1 VLLGIIPFLKTI
13 SPPERI
19 LTMRIGF
26 KQVLLTIIKNSISR
40 YILFIALGASVFFPV
55 YSSYFIFPEFSSQ
68 LTDYAEDAAVRVA
81 DHLRDSIFKN
91 SMTLTKQ
98 SFSPDIEKEIQDVM
112 RDLRIEKIQV
122 FSKSGEVIFSSNPED
137 VGKMNTHEYFLTHV
151 ALGKLYSKMV
161 QKNSKTLEGRTV
173 NAEVLETYV
182 PLLSKGGFEGAIEV
196 YYDITANRTSLTAL
210 LNRLK
215 TVIAVFH
222 LIFLLV
228 VFFILIKAGRN
239 TLERDMAET
248 LLQKAYAELER
259 QVAERTAELKK
270 TNQSLMIEIE
280 NQRRSDL
287 ALRDSEN
294 RLKAILESNPD
305 PIIMYDL
312 KGHPQFL
319 NPAFTSKFGWTLDEV
334 KSGIIPFVPD
344 DQKQLTIQKIK
355 EMYEYGKILAFETKR
370 LTKDNQ
376 TLDFLISAALI
387 RGSDGT
393 PDGVV
398 VNLTDIS
405 GKKALEAQYKH
416 AQKMESIGTLAGG
429 IAHDFNNILA
439 GIMGYSQLA
448 RMNISDPE
456 KAGQDLDQVMKAAD
470 RAKDLVRQ
478 ILTFSRQ
485 SEYRKQSLKMYI
497 IVKEALKLIRSSIP
511 STIEIK
517 DDMASKASVMAD
529 PTQIH
534 QVIMNLCTNAY
545 HAMRDTGGLLTVALK
560 EIRVPGPDNLAEL
573 NMIPGGYL
581 RLQVSDTGSGIEP
594 DIMDKI
600 FDPYFSTK
608 APDKG
613 TGLGLAV
620 VHGIVKDGSGYI
632 KVHSRPGLGTDFY
645 VFLPISEEKET
656 SCDALNDCYSLV
668 GGTEKIMM
676 VDDEENIRNS
686 AAEFLE
692 DLGYQVF
699 PYSNGRE
706 ALEAFMKNPRQFD
719 FIISDVTMP
728 FLTGDA
734 LAASVLKIRSDLPII
749 LCSGYNDKISNDTLL
764 DIGIYQCL
772 DKPVSLKK
780 LAFIIREKLDEISRS
795 TPFL

>member
-1 VLLGIIPFLKTI
+1 ML
-13 SPPERI
+13 
-19 LTMRIGF
+19 RIGF
-26 KQVLLTIIKNSISR
+26 KQILLTLIKNSILR
-40 YILFIALGASVFFPV
+40 YILFIGVSVFFPV
-55 YSSYFIFPEFSSQ
+55 YSSYFIFPEFSNQ
-68 LTDYAEDAAVRVA
+68 LTNYAEDAAARVA

-98 SFSPDIEKEIQDVM
+98 SFTPEIEKEIQDVM
-112 RDLRIEKIQV
+112 RDLRVEKIQV
-122 FSKSGEVIFSSNPED
+122 FSKSGEVLFSSNPED

-151 ALGKLYSKMV
+151 AKGRLYSKTV

-173 NAEVLETYV
+173 NAEVVETYV
-182 PLLSKGGFEGAIEV
+182 PLLSKDGFEGAIEV

-228 VFFILIKAGRN
+228 LFFILIKAGRN
-239 TLERDMAET
+239 MLERDMAET
-248 LLQKAYAELER
+248 LLQKAHAESEKK
-259 QVAERTAELKK
+259 VADRTAELKK

-287 ALRDSEN
+287 ALRESEN

-319 NPAFTSKFGWTLDEV
+319 NPAFTSQFGWTLDEL
-334 KSGIIPFVPD
+334 KGRTIPFVPE
-344 DQKQLTIQKIK
+344 DQKQLTRQKIK
-355 EMYEYGKILAFETKR
+355 EMYEYGKILTFETKR
-370 LTKDNQ
+370 LTKDNR
-376 TLDFLISAALI
+376 TLDFLISAALT
-387 RGSDGT
+387 RGTDGT

-416 AQKMESIGTLAGG
+416 AQKLESIGTLAGG

-448 RMNISDPE
+448 KMNISDPE

-485 SEYRKQSLKMYI
+485 SEYQKQSLKMYI

-534 QVIMNLCTNAY
+534 QVIMNLGTNAY
-545 HAMRDTGGLLTVALK
+545 HAMRDTGGLLTVELK
-560 EIRVPGPDNLAEL
+560 EIRVPGPDNIAEL
-573 NMIPGGYL
+573 NMMPGDYL

-620 VHGIVKDGSGYI
+620 VHGIVKDCRGYI
-632 KVHSRPGLGTDFY
+632 KVYSRPGLGTDFY

-656 SCDALNDCYSLV
+656 SCEALNDCHSLV

-686 AAEFLE
+686 ATEFLE

-706 ALEAFMKNPRQFD
+706 AQEAFMKNPRQFD
-719 FIISDVTMP
+719 FIISDITMP

-749 LCSGYNDKISNDTLL
+749 LCSGYNDKISDDTLL
-764 DIGIYQCL
+764 GIGIYKCL

-780 LAFIIREKLDEISRS
+780 IAFIIREKLDETSRS
-795 TPFL
+795 TPLL